1 MKPVSGRQRGR
12 AMCGPDMKAM
22 VGAGVSSGRKSTP
35 SVPKF
40 AAGGAAKVRR
50 GVATP
55 AGKPKSVP
63 RNKTHGY

>member
-1 MKPVSGRQRGR
+1 MRKMDAGR
-12 AMCGPDMKAM
+12 AKARSTCSPDMKQM

-35 SVPKF
+35 MPKF

-55 AGKPKSVP
+55 AGKPK
-63 RNKTHGY
+63 KA